1 MKNKL
6 DLIVVIPV
14 FNEEQIIKNV
24 IKKWLKELKNINFKM
39 IIINDGS
46 TDKTKEV
53 IKSSRTR
60 KIILINKNNSG
71 HGPTVTFGYNKALK
85 LKPKYIFQVDSD
97 DQFYASDFNNF
108 WKKRKDYNFI
118 IGYRQMRNDPLHRL
132 ILTRVLRVINL
143 VFFGVY
149 VKDVNVPFRL
159 MCFNVLKDSMKT
171 IKSQTKIPN
180 VFLSL
185 FAFKHFRCHTEI
197 VKHKKRITG
206 KVVLVNLN
214 LIKFCLKSFFELII
228 FRITK
233 F

>member
-6 DLIVVIPV
+6 ELIVVIPV

-24 IKKWLKELKNINFKM
+24 IKKWLKKLENINFKI

-60 KIILINKNNSG
+60 KIILINKKNSG
-71 HGPTVTFGYNKALK
+71 HGPTVTFGYKKALK

-97 DQFYASDFNNF
+97 DQFYASDFTNF

-132 ILTRVLRVINL
+132 ILTRILRVINL

-159 MCFNVLKDSMKT
+159 MCFDVLKDSMKT

-185 FAFKHFRCHTEI
+185 FAFKYFRCRTEI

-228 FRITK
+228 FRVTK